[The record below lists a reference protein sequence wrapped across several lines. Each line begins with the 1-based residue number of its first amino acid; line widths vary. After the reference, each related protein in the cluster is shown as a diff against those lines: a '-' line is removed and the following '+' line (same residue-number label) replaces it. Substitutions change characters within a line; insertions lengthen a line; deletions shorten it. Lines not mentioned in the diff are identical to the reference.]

1 LSPAGGRRV
10 APAAGF
16 SFRARLTQIGTDCR
30 LPGGGNE
37 WAGRKMIAL
46 VALALLLIFVSVA
59 VHAVVLARM
68 MVHLIHSSHLRDFNV
83 FRAHALVL
91 FLVFTVL
98 LASHLAQALLWAAAY
113 YAVGGFDDLATSLY
127 FSLSSY
133 TTVGYADV
141 VLPQNMRLLGPLE
154 AATGVL
160 MFGWSTGYIF
170 AFATRMLAA
179 EAE

>member
-1 LSPAGGRRV
+1 M
-10 APAAGF
+10 
-16 SFRARLTQIGTDCR
+16 IG
-30 LPGGGNE
+30 L
-37 WAGRKMIAL
+37 A
-46 VALALLLIFVSVA
+46 ALALLLVFMSVA
-59 VHAVVLARM
+59 VHAIAVAHM
-68 MVHLIHSSHLRDFNV
+68 MMRLMHSSRLLDLNVLRSHV
-83 FRAHALVL
+83 LLL

-98 LASHLAQALLWAAAY
+98 LASHLTQAVLWAAAY

-141 VLPQNMRLLGPLE
+141 VLPQHLRLLGPLE

-170 AFATRMLAA
+170 AFATRMMAA
-179 EAE
+179 QQA

>member
-1 LSPAGGRRV
+1 M
-10 APAAGF
+10 
-16 SFRARLTQIGTDCR
+16 IG
-30 LPGGGNE
+30 L
-37 WAGRKMIAL
+37 A
-46 VALALLLIFVSVA
+46 ALALFLVFVSVA
-59 VHAVVLARM
+59 VHAVAVAHMMMRLMRNSRLLDLNVLR
-68 MVHLIHSSHLRDFNV
+68 SHVL
-83 FRAHALVL
+83 LL

-98 LASHLAQALLWAAAY
+98 LASHLIQALLWAAAY

-141 VLPQNMRLLGPLE
+141 VLPQHLRLLGPLE

-179 EAE
+179 GHR

>member
-1 LSPAGGRRV
+1 M
-10 APAAGF
+10 
-16 SFRARLTQIGTDCR
+16 IG
-30 LPGGGNE
+30 L
-37 WAGRKMIAL
+37 A
-46 VALALLLIFVSVA
+46 ALALLLVFMSVA
-59 VHAVVLARM
+59 VHAIAVAHM
-68 MVHLIHSSHLRDFNV
+68 MMRLMHSSRLLDLNVLRSHV
-83 FRAHALVL
+83 LLL
-91 FLVFTVL
+91 FLVFTIL
-98 LASHLAQALLWAAAY
+98 LTSHLAQAVLWAAAY

-141 VLPQNMRLLGPLE
+141 VLPQHLRLLGPLE

-179 EAE
+179 QQA

>member
-1 LSPAGGRRV
+1 M
-10 APAAGF
+10 
-16 SFRARLTQIGTDCR
+16 IG
-30 LPGGGNE
+30 L
-37 WAGRKMIAL
+37 A
-46 VALALLLIFVSVA
+46 ALALFLIFLSVA
-59 VHAVVLARM
+59 VHAVVVARM
-68 MVHLIHSSHLRDFNV
+68 MARLIQSTHLRVLNV
-83 FRAHALVL
+83 FRAHALLL

-98 LASHLAQALLWAAAY
+98 LASHLVQALLWAVAY

-170 AFATRMLAA
+170 ALATRMLAA
-179 EAE
+179 QQSTH